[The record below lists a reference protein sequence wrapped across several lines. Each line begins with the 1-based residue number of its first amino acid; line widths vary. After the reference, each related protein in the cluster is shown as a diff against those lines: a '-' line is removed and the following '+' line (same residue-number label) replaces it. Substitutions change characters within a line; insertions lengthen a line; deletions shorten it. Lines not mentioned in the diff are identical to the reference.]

1 MSSPQGRTKLG
12 QNTDATVAVFR
23 GVFQLRNL
31 ISVCEARKIL
41 KKTKMYLERH
51 LLPIIL
57 SFVKIRSEKRV
68 FPVSSFNRITVF
80 NIYSRLFCKL
90 SWICNSISF
99 RNIVND
105 NLNKLRNTNGIQ
117 LIKQA
122 DDGSFNFNSWKAY
135 RDKS

>member
-31 ISVCEARKIL
+31 ILVCEARKIL

-57 SFVKIRSEKRV
+57 SFVK
-68 FPVSSFNRITVF
+68 
-80 NIYSRLFCKL
+80 
-90 SWICNSISF
+90 NSIQKREFSLYPVL
-99 RNIVND
+99 IV
-105 NLNKLRNTNGIQ
+105 LLC
-117 LIKQA
+117 LIFTA
-122 DDGSFNFNSWKAY
+122 DYFVNYLEYVIAY
-135 RDKS
+135 HLEI